1 MNDVKKRVISRPQS
15 IEGPESTASGIAGAV
30 IFLLAFALSALVLAA
45 LAMAAPL
52 VLVLSALAGLIA
64 GKKSQSSWRPAGA

>member
-1 MNDVKKRVISRPQS
+1 MNDVKKRVLRQPQS
-15 IEGPESTASGIAGAV
+15 INGAESTASGIAGAV
-30 IFLLAFALSALVLAA
+30 IFLVAFALSALVLAA
-45 LAMAAPL
+45 LAVAAPV